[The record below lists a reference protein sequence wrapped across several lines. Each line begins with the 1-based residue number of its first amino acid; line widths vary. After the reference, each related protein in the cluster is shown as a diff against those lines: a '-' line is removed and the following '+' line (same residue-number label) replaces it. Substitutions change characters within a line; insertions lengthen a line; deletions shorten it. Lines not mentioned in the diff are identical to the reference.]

1 MGRRN
6 MGHSGNRLWKW
17 AVAAGVLGMLL
28 MLGAVLIAGRW
39 EDMFG
44 AVVFLGL
51 VCTWIAV
58 LMLAAA
64 WVWEL
69 WYHFRHKDYLAL
81 LLWLVLG
88 LLSLIPFCRRVFF

>member
-1 MGRRN
+1 

-17 AVAAGVLGMLL
+17 AVAVGVLGMLL

-44 AVVFLGL
+44 VAVFLGL
-51 VCTWIAV
+51 VCTWIAL

-64 WVWEL
+64 WLWEL
-69 WYHFRHKDYLAL
+69 WYHFRCKDYLAM
-81 LLWLVLG
+81 LLWLALG
-88 LLSLIPFCRRVFF
+88 LLVLIPFCRRVFF